1 MHATC
6 RNSKCYD
13 TRPGPVPNARAEPRS
28 TDEVHLSEGACEAEQ
43 GKEHPVPAQA
53 FILGNPLAGV
63 PSVLALPDLRQRVR
77 AHLRTHSRD
86 ERRTAWAEM
95 LRLDPLAVVR
105 GLRVA
110 NASLYGTTRGPWTV
124 DAIAQ
129 RLGPTMALR
138 LLELPCLGAIDSGD
152 LEALWLRS
160 LATGLAARTLA
171 TAAGDADPEQAY
183 LRGLL
188 YDFPRWLEAIDA
200 VTGTPALRTPGEH
213 EAWLRRWH
221 LPADLEAVALSGPD
235 RAELAPPAPWR
246 ESLAAAARLA
256 TLAEFPAPGR
266 LAEAELVAQAADRS
280 ELLAAR
286 QLRRQLFD
294 LLGAYGLDPQRPLDL
309 RNLDAA
315 DELLG
320 SGEGAP
326 LEEVLLSVL
335 ASRRGN
341 AYRSIVTA
349 LLAAGLRY
357 GDFDRVVYAKCVAGG
372 ALVLRSKAEL
382 SARRMLQL
390 QVTPNAEEAAELV
403 RGLHDERP
411 VLLDSRSDARLG
423 LLTALGADQVL
434 AVALNREFGTPAFLL
449 FDRAARQAP
458 LQLARDAA
466 VALTLAQAGALLKEN
481 LLLRR
486 RRERA
491 DQVALTDA
499 LTGLFNRRMAVQA
512 LDRELARSA
521 RSGAPL
527 TVLLCDLD
535 HFKRLNDQFG
545 HLVGDQA
552 LRAVAT
558 LLKDRVRKS
567 DTLARF
573 GGEEFV
579 LILPD
584 TPPED
589 ASVLA
594 TRIFTEVERRG
605 TELGLPLTVS
615 IGLTMALPDDTAH
628 SLLARADHALYASKD
643 HGRNRFSVDLDG
655 SDVPQVETPAQRLPG

>member
-1 MHATC
+1 M
-6 RNSKCYD
+6 
-13 TRPGPVPNARAEPRS
+13 
-28 TDEVHLSEGACEAEQ
+28 
-43 GKEHPVPAQA
+43 
-53 FILGNPLAGV
+53 GV

-77 AHLRTHSRD
+77 AHLRTRSSD
-86 ERRTAWAEM
+86 ERRAAWAEM

-105 GLRVA
+105 GLRAA
-110 NASLYGTTRGPWTV
+110 NTALYGPSPGPWTV
-124 DAIAQ
+124 DTIVQ
-129 RLGPTMALR
+129 RLGPTLTLR
-138 LLELPCLGAIDSGD
+138 LLDLPSLGAVDGGD
-152 LEALWLRS
+152 LEALWLRA
-160 LATGLAARTLA
+160 LATALAARTLA
-171 TAAGDADPEQAY
+171 TATGDPDPEQAY

-188 YDFPRWLEAIDA
+188 YDFPRWLEAIA
-200 VTGTPALRTPGEH
+200 VASGAPGLRAAGEA
-213 EAWLRRWH
+213 EAWLRRWQ
-221 LPADLEAVALSGPD
+221 LPADLEAAALSGPD
-235 RAELAPPAPWR
+235 RPDPAPPAPWR
-246 ESLAAAARLA
+246 DQLAAAARLA

-266 LAEAELVAQAADRS
+266 AADAELVAEAADRA

-294 LLGAYGLDPQRPLDL
+294 LLGAYGLDPQRPVDL
-309 RNLDAA
+309 RLLDAS
-315 DELLG
+315 DEPLVA
-320 SGEGAP
+320 GEGTP
-326 LEEVLLSVL
+326 LEEILLSVL
-335 ASRRGN
+335 ASRRGD

-357 GDFDRVVYAKCVAGG
+357 GDFDRVVYAKFVGG
-372 ALVLRSKAEL
+372 HGLVLRSKAEL
-382 SARRMLQL
+382 TARRIV
-390 QVTPNAEEAAELV
+390 QVQVAPSAHETAELR
-403 RGLHDERP
+403 RGLLDERP
-411 VLLDSRSDARLG
+411 VLLDCRSDAGPG
-423 LLTALGADQVL
+423 LLTTLGADQVL

-466 VALTLAQAGALLKEN
+466 VALTLAQAGSLLKEN

-499 LTGLFNRRMAVQA
+499 LTGLFNRRMAMQA

-521 RSGAPL
+521 RSGSPL

-558 LLKDRVRKS
+558 LLKERVRKS
-567 DTLARF
+567 DILARF

-579 LILPD
+579 LVLPD

-589 ASVLA
+589 AAVLA

-605 TELGLPLTVS
+605 TELALPLTVS

-628 SLLARADHALYASKD
+628 RLIERADHALYASKD

-655 SDVPQVETPAQRLPG
+655 SEAPQVETPGQRLSG